1 MLPDLLRQERIRN
14 QLDEVV
20 DRVDGR
26 VDGLEPLDLLPDRQ
40 GVVQQSRGRR
50 PAADAGR
57 RRRRH
62 VVLVKF
68 DHSVTLC
75 NTVSVLRR
83 RAVSLL
89 VDTMQYA
96 CYVCK

>member
-50 PAADAGR
+50 PAADAGWR
-57 RRRRH
+57 
-62 VVLVKF
+62 
-68 DHSVTLC
+68 
-75 NTVSVLRR
+75 
-83 RAVSLL
+83 
-89 VDTMQYA
+89 
-96 CYVCK
+96 